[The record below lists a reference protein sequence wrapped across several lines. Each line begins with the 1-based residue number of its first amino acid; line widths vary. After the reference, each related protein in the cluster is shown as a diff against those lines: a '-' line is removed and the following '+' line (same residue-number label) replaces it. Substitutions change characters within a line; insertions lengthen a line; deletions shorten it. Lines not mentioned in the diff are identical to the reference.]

1 MIKISVKG
9 NFIVINDGK
18 MLISAQFTENMMPSV
33 NGKLAYFLL
42 QHVTDIDDLKDAIS
56 YFNYQLYKNKYVIG
70 EPNEFKIKEI
80 KKDVRFAD
88 DYFKN
93 FNSDYL
99 YIKNLDNKDYILR
112 NNFDVATVI
121 HPGDIQVWYF
131 GEYVENII
139 PAIRM
144 SPEDRLR
151 FGLEEVAEVSGKF
164 FLYEDNSTITIFAKS
179 IVEMILQI
187 LKENEC
193 FASVIITPVF
203 KLDVEKYLKY
213 QNIKL
218 YWNKNINEDFK
229 IIAERQV
236 TLQVLS
242 HMMFA
247 CINDIE
253 SAMPEC

>member
-1 MIKISVKG
+1 MSVKG
-9 NFIVINDGK
+9 SFIVIKDGK
-18 MLISAQFTENMMPSV
+18 LFISAQFGENMMPSV
-33 NGKLAYFLL
+33 NGKLACFLL
-42 QHVTDIDDLKDAIS
+42 QHVNDIDDFKDAIS
-56 YFNYQLYKNKYVIG
+56 YFNYQLYKSKNVIG
-70 EPNEFKIKEI
+70 EIHELSVKEI
-80 KKDVRFAD
+80 SKELRFAD

-131 GEYVENII
+131 GEYVENI
-139 PAIRM
+139 ASAVRM

-151 FGLEEVAEVSGKF
+151 FGLEEESDTSGKPF
-164 FLYEDNSTITIFAKS
+164 IYENDSIITIFAKA
-179 IVEMILQI
+179 IVKMILQI
-187 LKENEC
+187 LKDNEC
-193 FASVIITPVF
+193 FASVVITTVF

-218 YWNKNINEDFK
+218 CWNKNIDEDFK
-229 IIAERQV
+229 IVAERQV
-236 TLQVLS
+236 TLKVLS

-247 CINDIE
+247 CVNDIE
-253 SAMPEC
+253 SSMPGF